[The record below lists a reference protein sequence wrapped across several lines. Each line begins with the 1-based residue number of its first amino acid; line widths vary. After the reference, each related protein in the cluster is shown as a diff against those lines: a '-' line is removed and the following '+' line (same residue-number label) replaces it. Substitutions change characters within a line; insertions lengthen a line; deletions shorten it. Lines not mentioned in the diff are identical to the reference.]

1 MWCNRC
7 QQDIPALIQPSGDLA
22 CLRCGWVFL
31 QNGNPSSNP
40 SQATSQPA
48 EITPA
53 ISPFHVHTEGGSCGP
68 SPPHYDAWEVDEEL
82 AHIKRTLTHET
93 GSAPSV
99 NRFESA
105 HPHMAASHLGQTIP
119 SNRMVR
125 RSQGFEPDSTAWW
138 LFLCSVTVFG
148 CGSILLGWGIVLNQ
162 ERLMAWGIPIT
173 VAGLVFFAASV
184 YSAILDRNPRS
195 VPERPPIE
203 NSAAHEKPVKTNQDV
218 S

>member
-1 MWCNRC
+1 
-7 QQDIPALIQPSGDLA
+7 
-22 CLRCGWVFL
+22 
-31 QNGNPSSNP
+31 
-40 SQATSQPA
+40 
-48 EITPA
+48 
-53 ISPFHVHTEGGSCGP
+53 
-68 SPPHYDAWEVDEEL
+68 
-82 AHIKRTLTHET
+82 
-93 GSAPSV
+93 
-99 NRFESA
+99 
-105 HPHMAASHLGQTIP
+105 
-119 SNRMVR
+119 
-125 RSQGFEPDSTAWW
+125 
-138 LFLCSVTVFG
+138 VTVFG